1 MTMSRNPEPKRFVPI
16 MAGTLFASVLLNLF
30 LVGVMAGVMPGH
42 ARHHVFAPLALTAP
56 HGEYLLEGMTR
67 YLDPDD
73 ASALREIAKANGAAL
88 KEAHENAREA
98 AKAVAVIFE
107 QESADPQT
115 LQIALDKLGTA
126 RGEVDN
132 AMKKIVQDAN
142 GKLSPEGRHRL
153 AEVAR

>member
-1 MTMSRNPEPKRFVPI
+1 

-30 LVGVMAGVMPGH
+30 LVGVMAGVMPGGG
-42 ARHHVFAPLALTAP
+42 RHHFFAPLALTSP
-56 HGEYLLEGMTR
+56 HGEFLLEGMTR

-73 ASALREIAKANGAAL
+73 ASALREVAKSDGAAL

-98 AKAVAVIFE
+98 AKAVAAIFE
-107 QESADPQT
+107 QEPADPQT

-132 AMKKIVQDAN
+132 AMKKIVQDADA
-142 GKLSPEGRHRL
+142 KLSPEGRHRL